1 MDKENLRPNQ
11 PSDYSLHKVIDKRE
25 RFAESLRV
33 SKKKQ
38 ILKVKRQ
45 KNLDYSKIGHRE
57 EIVMLIKLIN

>member
-1 MDKENLRPNQ
+1 MLKI
-11 PSDYSLHKVIDKRE
+11 IDKRE

-45 KNLDYSKIGHRE
+45 KNLDYNQIGHRE
-57 EIVMLIKLIN
+57 EIVTLIKLMN